1 MVDFRA
7 ELAALVAA
15 YDNHRKWTINAVFDG
30 LRQAVE
36 HARAVL
42 AQPEPAPA
50 ADGEVA
56 KLVAALRIIAVEADR
71 ACQLS
76 DADVITCAA
85 NLLER
90 QALRPIPVSERLPGP
105 DDCAGAGDCWW
116 YSSFMDDSAWITGD
130 VEYGKRHRFR
140 YWLPAHAL
148 PLPEFDHE

>member
-15 YDNHRKWTINAVFDG
+15 YDEHGGKWPQHHEDA
-30 LRQAVE
+30 LSEAVE
-36 HARAVL
+36 HARDVL

-85 NLLER
+85 NLLEVR
-90 QALRPIPVSERLPGP
+90 RG
-105 DDCAGAGDCWW
+105 
-116 YSSFMDDSAWITGD
+116 
-130 VEYGKRHRFR
+130 
-140 YWLPAHAL
+140 
-148 PLPEFDHE
+148 